1 MAIYSISQA
10 LADAQPYIEMVS
22 SSLLIT
28 STERTQC
35 VNAISDIKVIRT
47 NLPPDNIIVAPGSR
61 VAVANQL
68 VTHGRNMGMIHYLN
82 NDKDV
87 TLDDLYDA
95 SDFLSACAQ
104 HILEATGSFQLIL

>member
-10 LADAQPYIEMVS
+10 LADAQPYIESVS

-28 STERTQC
+28 STERTHC
-35 VNAISDIKVIRT
+35 VDAVSDIKILRT

-61 VAVANQL
+61 VTIYNQL
-68 VTHGRNMGMIHYLN
+68 VVHSRNMGMVHYLN
-82 NDKDV
+82 YDKDV

-95 SDFLSACAQ
+95 SDLLAACAQ
-104 HILEATGSFQLIL
+104 YILEATGSFQLIL